1 MEVHI
6 ILYMINVKYLHI
18 MSSIIVNGQ
27 LQPRLLALLGYAAL
41 ATITANNRKYEE
53 AGNAVSATK
62 NSLCRAHTTSL
73 HSFPCRFDAQ
83 PNAHS
88 HDDLS

>member
-27 LQPRLLALLGYAAL
+27 LQPKLLAFWGYAAL
-41 ATITANNRKYEE
+41 AATIKAS
-53 AGNAVSATK
+53 NAQD
-62 NSLCRAHTTSL
+62 R
-73 HSFPCRFDAQ
+73 
-83 PNAHS
+83 
-88 HDDLS
+88 DDDF